1 VPVFFRA
8 AWTQRVD
15 TWSFVKRLDLLP
27 LAVLL
32 RIGAPCPHAGHN
44 PLAAKGMYQQ
54 PAVAVR
60 PFYYYVVFTGASV
73 LPPRLSVRQPPAR
86 LLAIICLNMA
96 VRADAFIVL
105 PWRTATV
112 RAVVLP

>member
-1 VPVFFRA
+1 VPIFFRA
-8 AWTQRVD
+8 AWTKLVA
-15 TWSFVKRLDLLP
+15 TWSFAERLDLLP

-32 RIGAPCPHAGHN
+32 RIGATCPHDGQN
-44 PLAAKGMYQQ
+44 PLTAKGMYQQ

-60 PFYYYVVFTGASV
+60 PFYYVVFTGASV
-73 LPPRLSVRQPPAR
+73 LSPGLSVRQPPAR

-96 VRADAFIVL
+96 ARAEALIVS